1 MSERSVR
8 NAVLR
13 KLKAKGWHIMPL
25 SDKWASGYPDLL
37 CIKRNDVDFWTA
49 RYMFIELK
57 SPTGKL
63 SKIQIVT
70 IKKLQDMGCE
80 VHVVNDVKQLEDIL

>member
-1 MSERSVR
+1 MSERAVR

-13 KLKAKGWHIMPL
+13 KLKKEGWYVMPL

-37 CIKRNDVDFWTA
+37 CIKYFDGILA
-49 RYMFIELK
+49 RHVFLELK

-63 SKIQIVT
+63 SKIQVVT
-70 IKKLQDMGCE
+70 IAKLRSLGCE
-80 VHVVNDVKQLEDIL
+80 AYVVNDVKQLEDIL